1 MEHGKLMVL
10 LKKCERAMGSNSSR
24 NHVFK
29 KSGRRIAEQES
40 C

>member
-10 LKKCERAMGSNSSR
+10 LKKCERAMASNSSR
-24 NHVFK
+24 YHVFTK
-29 KSGRRIAEQES
+29 NMRRIAEQES